1 MKVFRWFVNGI
12 KILLSLGEEAMS
24 RTQTVVGFPFSEVE

>member
-12 KILLSLGEEAMS
+12 KILLALGEEAMS
-24 RTQTVVGFPFSEVE
+24 RTQTVVGFLISEVE